1 VDGKKQVKRKGSKE
15 DWTSMCKSEGGSES
29 VLLSLTLSSS
39 SLVVVRRESN
49 VACSDKEVPVLGKG
63 MLGSGENRLPHFSCG

>member
-1 VDGKKQVKRKGSKE
+1 MGRSREKE
-15 DWTSMCKSEGGSES
+15 ERRTGHRCEESEGGSKS

-49 VACSDKEVPVLGKG
+49 AACSDKEVPVLGKG
-63 MLGSGENRLPHFSCG
+63 MLESGENRLPHFFCG

>member
-1 VDGKKQVKRKGSKE
+1 
-15 DWTSMCKSEGGSES
+15 MCKSEGGSES

-49 VACSDKEVPVLGKG
+49 AACSDKEVPVLGKG
-63 MLGSGENRLPHFSCG
+63 MLESGENRLPHFFCG

>member
-1 VDGKKQVKRKGSKE
+1 
-15 DWTSMCKSEGGSES
+15 